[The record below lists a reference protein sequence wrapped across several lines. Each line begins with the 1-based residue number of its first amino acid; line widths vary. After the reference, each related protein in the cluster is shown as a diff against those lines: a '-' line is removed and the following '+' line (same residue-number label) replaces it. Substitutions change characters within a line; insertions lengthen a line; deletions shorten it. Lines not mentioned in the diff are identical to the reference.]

1 MEDDTKKMEDENQP
15 NTKPEQQVEMTA
27 KAAQELQKNENL
39 QDKPEDEEMKEPEA
53 EEQIT
58 TQDDLIKLYDQY
70 LVDKL
75 SA

>member
-15 NTKPEQQVEMTA
+15 NTKPERQVEMTA

-39 QDKPEDEEMKEPEA
+39 LDKPEDEEMKEPEA

>member
-39 QDKPEDEEMKEPEA
+39 LDKPEDEEMKEPEA
-53 EEQIT
+53 EE
-58 TQDDLIKLYDQY
+58 
-70 LVDKL
+70 
-75 SA
+75 

>member
-1 MEDDTKKMEDENQP
+1 MEDDTKKMEDENQH